1 MKTRRFIYDPRKMIL
16 LVFDGEKNLGGYIGQ
31 IAERKFEGLLM
42 TDEQIAIGE
51 FLTKREIEDR
61 NKSKSYEG

>member
-1 MKTRRFIYDPRKMIL
+1 MKTRRFIYDPRRMIL
-16 LVFDGEKNLGGYIGQ
+16 LVFEGEKNLGGYIGQ

-42 TDEQIAIGE
+42 TDEQISIGE

-61 NKSKSYEG
+61 NKLKSYEG